1 MPDKHTND
9 KPPPGFRYVYV
20 KHFRHWR
27 TGELIEAKNYGRDA
41 FRFLVR
47 C

>member
-9 KPPPGFRYVYV
+9 KPPPGYRYVYV
-20 KHFRHWR
+20 KQFRHWR
-27 TGELIEAKNYGRDA
+27 SGKLIVASDYGHDA
-41 FRFLVR
+41 FRFTVR